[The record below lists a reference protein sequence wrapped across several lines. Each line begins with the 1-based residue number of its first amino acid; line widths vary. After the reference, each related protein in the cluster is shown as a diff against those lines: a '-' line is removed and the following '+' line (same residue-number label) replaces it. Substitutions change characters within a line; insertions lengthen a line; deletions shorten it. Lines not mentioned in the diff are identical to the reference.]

1 MLVTIANLRLNFG
14 NLRKMIYLMLSDKFV
29 IQYIITPF
37 AITTQILLRG
47 V

>member
-14 NLRKMIYLMLSDKFV
+14 FLRKMIYLMLSDKYV
-29 IQYIITPF
+29 IQYIVMSF